1 MNKIKQC
8 MNKSRQDMNKNKS
21 EQNICTNCEK
31 LGHLFHQCK
40 LPIISYGIIA
50 IHENKKENKYE
61 YLMIRRKDSFGYID
75 FIRGKYS
82 LYNID
87 RIKQCIDGMSLDEK
101 QRLRTHSFEECW
113 KMLWGREY
121 TNQYKNEEMVSQK
134 KFHIIKS
141 GMNIGTNHYTLD
153 TLLDDSNTQWT
164 EQEWEFPKGRRN
176 LREKE
181 LVCAMRE
188 FSEETGIPSSRLN
201 IINNLVPFEELFI
214 GSNHRA
220 YKHKY
225 YLGFIETTEKENNLL
240 DNYQESEVSKLEWKN
255 IHNCLESI
263 RDDNLEKKRIIQH
276 INKVLEEYTL
286 YS

>member
-134 KFHIIKS
+134 S
-141 GMNIGTNHYTLD
+141 
-153 TLLDDSNTQWT
+153 
-164 EQEWEFPKGRRN
+164 
-176 LREKE
+176 
-181 LVCAMRE
+181 
-188 FSEETGIPSSRLN
+188 
-201 IINNLVPFEELFI
+201 FI
-214 GSNHRA
+214 
-220 YKHKY
+220 
-225 YLGFIETTEKENNLL
+225 L
-240 DNYQESEVSKLEWKN
+240 
-255 IHNCLESI
+255 
-263 RDDNLEKKRIIQH
+263 
-276 INKVLEEYTL
+276 
-286 YS
+286 